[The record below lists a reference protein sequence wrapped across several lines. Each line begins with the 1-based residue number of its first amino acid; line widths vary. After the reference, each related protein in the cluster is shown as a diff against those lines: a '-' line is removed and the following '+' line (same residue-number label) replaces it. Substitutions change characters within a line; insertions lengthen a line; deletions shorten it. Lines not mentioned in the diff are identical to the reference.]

1 MKRVKKQN
9 KLHLQ
14 YNRDSTKPKWR
25 IYFSTLLVVFL
36 FVSVS
41 YKALSLQ
48 VLDRD
53 KSFKIAKKQ
62 HSSSLTL
69 LPKRGN
75 IMDTRGTYLA
85 TSVDTTSIY
94 INPRQIKDP
103 KKFATDV
110 SENTKFEYK
119 NLLSQAVSNKSF
131 VWLERL
137 ANPATVKKLKELDI
151 KGIGFLQ
158 EPKRVYPNNYLIGQ
172 VLGFTDIDSKGIEGI
187 EYNLDGILA
196 GKPQKI
202 DLKRD
207 ARGKQIMYSPVDIE
221 EKTRGFDVEL
231 TIDSQIQHIV
241 ERELRDGVE
250 KMGGDA
256 GMALLMDPNTGEI
269 LAMASYPFFNPNRF
283 KEFPSKTRRNLP
295 VWYTFEPGSTLK
307 VFLAAAVIEENLA
320 NPNTK
325 YDCENGKRK
334 VGPKVIKD
342 THPHGLLTVAEVME
356 VSSNICASKMGETL
370 GKQSLYNYL
379 KDFGF
384 GNKLGVDLPGEP
396 RGSLQKTKKWGPV
409 ELATISFGQGI
420 SVTALQLASGLSA
433 IANGGYLM
441 KPYIVKKISTPGG
454 EVVTSNKPEI
464 IKRVVSYDT
473 ARQVASIMEGVVDNG
488 TGKNAKISGYSVAG
502 KTGTAQIPNP
512 KTGGYYKEKY
522 MASFVGFAP
531 VDDPRITLIVVVENP
546 RESIYGGSVSA
557 PIFKAISEKVLFY
570 LNTPTRSSFT
580 GTKLMPNFKGKS
592 TRDIL
597 RWADDN
603 GVEVKFKGSG
613 FSVTQTPVAGEEIT
627 EDTVCSFELT
637 QDI

>member
-25 IYFSTLLVVFL
+25 IYFSTFIVFL
-36 FVSVS
+36 LFISVS

-75 IMDTRGTYLA
+75 ILDTKGTYLA
-85 TSVDTTSIY
+85 TSIDTTSIY
-94 INPRQIKDP
+94 INPRLIKDP
-103 KKFATDV
+103 KLFATLV
-110 SENTKFEYK
+110 SKNTKYPYK
-119 NLLSQAVSNKSF
+119 KLLSHAFSNKSF
-131 VWLERL
+131 IWLDRL
-137 ANPATVKKLKELDI
+137 ANPEVVKKLKELEI

-158 EPKRVYPNNYLIGQ
+158 EPKRVYPNDYMFGQ

-187 EYNLDGILA
+187 EYYLEGILA

-202 DLKRD
+202 NLKRD

-241 ERELRDGVE
+241 EKELRTGVE

-256 GMALLMDPNTGEI
+256 GMALLMEPNTGEI

-307 VFLAAAVIEENLA
+307 IFLAAAVIEENLA
-320 NPNTK
+320 NSNTK

-334 VGPKVIKD
+334 VGPKVIRD
-342 THPHGLLTVAEVME
+342 SHPHGVLTVAEVIE
-356 VSSNICASKMGETL
+356 VSSNICASKIGETI
-370 GKQSLYNYL
+370 GKKGLHKYL

-384 GNKLGVDLPGEP
+384 GNKLGIDLPGEH
-396 RGSLQKTKKWGPV
+396 RGSLLKTSKWGPV

-420 SVTALQLASGLSA
+420 SVTALQLASSLSS

-441 KPYIVKKISTPGG
+441 KPYIVKKITTPSGNI
-454 EVVTSNKPEI
+454 VTNNKPEI

-473 ARQVASIMEGVVDNG
+473 ALQVSSILEGVVNNG
-488 TGKNAKISGYSVAG
+488 TGKKARISGYSVAG

-512 KTGGYYKEKY
+512 DTGGYFNDKY

-531 VDDPRITLIVVVENP
+531 VNDPKITLIIVVENP
-546 RESIYGGSVSA
+546 RKSYYGGTVSA
-557 PIFKAISEKVLFY
+557 PIFKSITEKVLFY
-570 LNTPTRSSFT
+570 LNTPTRSGFT

-603 GVEVKFKGSG
+603 KVDVKFNGSG
-613 FSVTQTPVAGEEIT
+613 FSTIQTPNAGEIIN
-627 EDTVCSFELT
+627 EDTICSFELR

>member
-1 MKRVKKQN
+1 MKKVKKQN

-25 IYFSTLLVVFL
+25 IYFSTLIVFLL

-53 KSFKIAKKQ
+53 KSFKIAQRQ
-62 HSSSLTL
+62 HSTSLTL

-75 IMDTRGTYLA
+75 IMDTKGTYLA
-85 TSVDTTSIY
+85 TSVDTTSVY
-94 INPRQIKDP
+94 INPTLIKDP
-103 KKFATDV
+103 KKFATEI
-110 SENTKFEYK
+110 SENTGYGYK
-119 NLLSQAVSNKSF
+119 NLLSNAVSKKSF
-131 VWLERL
+131 IWLDRL
-137 ANPATVKKLKELDI
+137 ANPETVKKLKELDVD
-151 KGIGFLQ
+151 GIGYVQ
-158 EPKRVYPNNYLIGQ
+158 EPKRIYPNDYLIGQ
-172 VLGFTDIDSKGIEGI
+172 VLGFTNIDSKGIEGI

-202 DLKRD
+202 SLKRD

-231 TIDSQIQHIV
+231 TIDSQIQYIV
-241 ERELRDGVE
+241 EKELRKGVE
-250 KMGGDA
+250 KMDGDA
-256 GMALLMDPNTGEI
+256 GMALLMEPNTGEI

-283 KEFPSKTRRNLP
+283 SEFPNKTRRNLP

-307 VFLAAAVIEENLA
+307 VFLAAAVLEEKLA

-325 YDCENGKRK
+325 YDCENGRRK
-334 VGPKVIKD
+334 VGPKIIKD
-342 THPHGLLTVAEVME
+342 THPHGLLTVSEVIE
-356 VSSNICASKMGETL
+356 VSSNICASKMGETI
-370 GKQSLYNYL
+370 GKKSLYRYL
-379 KDFGF
+379 TDFGF
-384 GNKLGVDLPGEP
+384 GNKLGIDLPGEP
-396 RGSLQKTKKWGPV
+396 GGSLQKTKKWGPV

-420 SVTALQLASGLSA
+420 SVTALQLASALSA
-433 IANGGYLM
+433 IANGGDLM

-454 EVVTSNKPEI
+454 ETVTNNKPEI
-464 IKRVVSYDT
+464 IKKVISYDT
-473 ARQVASIMEGVVDNG
+473 AKQVASIMEGVVDNG
-488 TGKNAKISGYSVAG
+488 TGKNAQISGYSVAG

-512 KTGGYYKEKY
+512 NTGGYFKEKY

-531 VDDPRITLIVVVENP
+531 VNDPKITLIVVVENP

-557 PIFKAISEKVLFY
+557 PIFKSITEKVLFH
-570 LNTPTRSSFT
+570 LNTPTNSSFT
-580 GTKLMPNFKGKS
+580 GTKIMPNFKGKS

-603 GVEVKFKGSG
+603 GVEVEFSGSG
-613 FSVTQTPVAGEEIT
+613 FSDTQSPVPGEEIK
-627 EDTVCSFELT
+627 EDTICTFELT

>member
-1 MKRVKKQN
+1 MKRIKKQN

-25 IYFSTLLVVFL
+25 IYFSTLIVFLL

-53 KSFKIAKKQ
+53 KSFQIAKKQ

-75 IMDTRGTYLA
+75 IMDTKGTYLA
-85 TSVDTTSIY
+85 TSIDTTSLY
-94 INPRQIKDP
+94 INPKHIKDP
-103 KKFATDV
+103 KKFASTV
-110 SENTKFEYK
+110 SENTNYKYK
-119 NLLSQAVSNKSF
+119 NLLAHAVSNKSF
-131 VWLERL
+131 VWLDRL
-137 ANPATVKKLKELDI
+137 ANPDTVKKLNELDI
-151 KGIGFLQ
+151 EGIGYVQ
-158 EPKRVYPNNYLIGQ
+158 EPKRVYPNDYLIGQ
-172 VLGFTDIDSKGIEGI
+172 VLGFTNIDSKGIEGI
-187 EYNLDGILA
+187 EYNLDGILS

-202 DLKRD
+202 SLKRD
-207 ARGKQIMYSPVDIE
+207 ARGRQIMYSPVDIE

-241 ERELRDGVE
+241 EKELRTGVE

-283 KEFPSKTRRNLP
+283 REFPNKTRRNLP

-307 VFLAAAVIEENLA
+307 IFLAAAAIEEKLA
-320 NPNTK
+320 NSNTK

-334 VGPKVIKD
+334 VGPKIIKD
-342 THPHGLLTVAEVME
+342 THPHGVLTVAEVME

-370 GKQSLYNYL
+370 GKKGLYKYL
-379 KDFGF
+379 REFGF
-384 GNKLGVDLPGEP
+384 GNKLGIDLPGEP
-396 RGSLQKTKKWGPV
+396 GGLLQKTNKWGPV

-454 EVVTSNKPEI
+454 KVVTNNTPEI
-464 IKRVVSYDT
+464 INRVVSYDT

-488 TGKNAKISGYSVAG
+488 TGKNARISGYSVAG

-512 KTGGYYKEKY
+512 NTGGYYKEKY

-531 VDDPRITLIVVVENP
+531 VDEPRITLIVVVENP

-557 PIFKAISEKVLFY
+557 PIFKAITEKVLFY
-570 LNTPTRSSFT
+570 LDTPTRSSFT

-613 FSVTQTPVAGEEIT
+613 FSTSQTPVAGEEIK
-627 EDTVCSFELT
+627 EDTICSFELT

>member
-1 MKRVKKQN
+1 MKKVKKQN

-25 IYFSTLLVVFL
+25 IYFSTLIVFLL

-53 KSFKIAKKQ
+53 KSFKIAQRQ
-62 HSSSLTL
+62 HSTSLTL

-75 IMDTRGTYLA
+75 IMDTKGTYLA
-85 TSVDTTSIY
+85 TSVDTTSVY
-94 INPRQIKDP
+94 INPTLIKDP
-103 KKFATDV
+103 KKFASAI
-110 SENTKFEYK
+110 SENTSYGYK
-119 NLLSQAVSNKSF
+119 NLLSNAVSKKSF
-131 VWLERL
+131 IWLDRL
-137 ANPATVKKLKELDI
+137 ANPETVKKLKELDVD
-151 KGIGFLQ
+151 GIGYVQ
-158 EPKRVYPNNYLIGQ
+158 EPKRVYPNDYLIGQ
-172 VLGFTDIDSKGIEGI
+172 VLGFTNIDSKGIEGI

-202 DLKRD
+202 SLKRD

-231 TIDSQIQHIV
+231 TIDSQIQYIV
-241 ERELRDGVE
+241 EKELRKGVE
-250 KMGGDA
+250 EMGGDA
-256 GMALLMDPNTGEI
+256 GMALLMEPNTGEI

-283 KEFPSKTRRNLP
+283 SEFPNKTRRNLP

-307 VFLAAAVIEENLA
+307 VFLAAAVLEEKLA

-325 YDCENGKRK
+325 YDCENGRRK
-334 VGPKVIKD
+334 VGPKIIKD
-342 THPHGLLTVAEVME
+342 THPHGLLTVSEVIE
-356 VSSNICASKMGETL
+356 VSSNICASKMGETI
-370 GKQSLYNYL
+370 GKKSLYRYL
-379 KDFGF
+379 TDFGF
-384 GNKLGVDLPGEP
+384 GNKLGIDLPGEP
-396 RGSLQKTKKWGPV
+396 GGSLQKTKKWGPV

-420 SVTALQLASGLSA
+420 SVTALQLASALSA
-433 IANGGYLM
+433 IANGGDLM

-454 EVVTSNKPEI
+454 ETVTNNKPEV
-464 IKRVVSYDT
+464 IKKVISYDT
-473 ARQVASIMEGVVDNG
+473 AKQVASIMEGVVDNG
-488 TGKNAKISGYSVAG
+488 TGKNAQISGYSVAG

-512 KTGGYYKEKY
+512 NTGGYFKEKY

-531 VDDPRITLIVVVENP
+531 VNDPKITLIVVVENP

-557 PIFKAISEKVLFY
+557 PIFKAITEKVLFH
-570 LNTPTRSSFT
+570 LNTPTNSSFT
-580 GTKLMPNFKGKS
+580 GTKIMPNFKGKS

-603 GVEVKFKGSG
+603 GVEVEFSGSG
-613 FSVTQTPVAGEEIT
+613 FSATQSPVPGEEIK
-627 EDTVCSFELT
+627 EDTICTFELT

>member
-25 IYFSTLLVVFL
+25 IYFATLIVFL
-36 FVSVS
+36 LFISVS

-53 KSFKIAKKQ
+53 KSFKIAKRQ
-62 HSSSLTL
+62 HSSSLNL

-75 IMDTRGTYLA
+75 IMDTNGTYLA
-85 TSVDTTSIY
+85 TSVDTISIY
-94 INPRQIKDP
+94 INPQLIKDP
-103 KKFATDV
+103 KKFAMFI
-110 SENTKFEYK
+110 SENTKFGYK
-119 NLLSQAVSNKSF
+119 ELLAHAISNKSF
-131 VWLERL
+131 IWLDRL
-137 ANPATVKKLKELDI
+137 ANPDTTKKLKELNMD
-151 KGIGFLQ
+151 GIGYIQ
-158 EPKRVYPNNYLIGQ
+158 EPKRVYPNDYLIGQ
-172 VLGFTDIDSKGIEGI
+172 VLGFTNIDSKGIEGI
-187 EYNLDGILA
+187 EYNLDGILS

-202 DLKRD
+202 SMKRD

-241 ERELRDGVE
+241 EKELRIGVE

-256 GMALLMDPNTGEI
+256 GMALLMEPNTGEI

-283 KEFPSKTRRNLP
+283 KEFPNKTRRNLP

-307 VFLAAAVIEENLA
+307 IFLTAAAIEEKLA
-320 NPNTK
+320 NSNTK
-325 YDCENGKRK
+325 YDCENGRRK
-334 VGPKVIKD
+334 VGPKVIRD
-342 THPHGLLTVAEVME
+342 SHPHGVLTVAEVIE
-356 VSSNICASKMGETL
+356 VSSNICASKIGETL
-370 GKQSLYNYL
+370 GKKSLYKYL

-384 GNKLGVDLPGEP
+384 GNKLGIDLPGEP
-396 RGSLQKTKKWGPV
+396 RGSLQKTNKWGPV

-420 SVTALQLASGLSA
+420 SVTSLQLASALST

-454 EVVTSNKPEI
+454 EIVTNNKPEI
-464 IKRVVSYDT
+464 IKRVISYDT
-473 ARQVASIMEGVVDNG
+473 AKQVATIMEGVVVNG
-488 TGKNAKISGYSVAG
+488 TGKNAQISGYNVAG

-512 KTGGYYKEKY
+512 NTGGYFKEKY

-531 VDDPRITLIVVVENP
+531 VDDPKITLIVVVENP

-557 PIFKAISEKVLFY
+557 PIFKAITEKVLFY
-570 LNTPTRSSFT
+570 LNTPTSSGFT

-603 GVEVKFKGSG
+603 GVEVKFNGSG
-613 FSVTQTPVAGEEIT
+613 FSETQTPVAGEEIK
-627 EDTVCSFELT
+627 EDTICSFKLT

>member
-25 IYFSTLLVVFL
+25 IYLSTLIVFLL

-53 KSFKIAKKQ
+53 KSFKIAQKQ

-75 IMDTRGTYLA
+75 IMDTKGTYLA
-85 TSVDTTSIY
+85 TSVDTTSLY
-94 INPRQIKDP
+94 INPKQIKDP
-103 KKFATDV
+103 KKFASEV
-110 SENTKFEYK
+110 SENTKYGYK
-119 NLLSQAVSNKSF
+119 NLLAQAVSNKSF
-131 VWLERL
+131 VWLDRL

-151 KGIGFLQ
+151 EGIGYVQ
-158 EPKRVYPNNYLIGQ
+158 EPKRVYPNDYLIGQ

-196 GKPQKI
+196 GNPQKI
-202 DLKRD
+202 SLKRD
-207 ARGKQIMYSPVDIE
+207 ARGRQIMFSPVDIE

-241 ERELRDGVE
+241 EKELRTGVE

-283 KEFPSKTRRNLP
+283 REFPSKTRRNLP

-307 VFLAAAVIEENLA
+307 IFLAAAAIEEKLA
-320 NPNTK
+320 NSNTK

-334 VGPKVIKD
+334 VGPKIIKD
-342 THPHGLLTVAEVME
+342 THPHGVLTVAEVME

-370 GKQSLYNYL
+370 GKKGLYKYL
-379 KDFGF
+379 KEFGF
-384 GNKLGVDLPGEP
+384 GNKLGIDLPGEP
-396 RGSLQKTKKWGPV
+396 GGLLQKTNKWGPV

-441 KPYIVKKISTPGG
+441 KPYIVKQISTPGG
-454 EVVTSNKPEI
+454 EVVTKNKPEI
-464 IKRVVSYDT
+464 INRAVSYDT

-488 TGKNAKISGYSVAG
+488 TGKNARISGYSVAG

-512 KTGGYYKEKY
+512 NTGGYYKEKY

-557 PIFKAISEKVLFY
+557 PIFKAITEKVLFY
-570 LNTPTRSSFT
+570 LDTPTRSSFT

-597 RWADDN
+597 RWADEN
-603 GVEVKFKGSG
+603 GVEVKFSGSG
-613 FSVTQTPVAGEEIT
+613 FSASQTPVAGEEIK